1 MWETSS
7 QVSICYNQMSKSK
20 KAYLISSERIF
31 SYAISQ
37 QTNTCSIQEWHTKKM
52 LWTRCQLTIKTL
64 TICYPILRYITKE
77 KMNKFSS
84 WNKSCPSCFYIS
96 LLMRKCPEQN
106 YFPEASVWKI
116 TRSVTLIFIETIYCS
131 CIKKTFFLL
140 QQH

>member
-1 MWETSS
+1 MWKTSS

-64 TICYPILRYITKE
+64 TIFYPILRYTTKE
-77 KMNKFSS
+77 KMNEFSS

-96 LLMRKCPEQN
+96 FTNEEMSRTKLFSRSFCLKNYAIWYFNLHWNYILLM
-106 YFPEASVWKI
+106 
-116 TRSVTLIFIETIYCS
+116 
-131 CIKKTFFLL
+131 
-140 QQH
+140 H